1 MEQLRVLEF
10 YSGIGGMHYGLQE
23 SGLDFQVIQS
33 FDINTN
39 ANLNYKYT
47 FNEDSSQKSIESYSV
62 EDLEGFKA
70 NAWLMSP
77 PCQPFTRLGLQKD
90 DQDNRT
96 NSFFHL
102 LDVLTKLKVPPT
114 YILIENVFGFAKK
127 GSSNTRD
134 HLLDTLT
141 KMGYSFQEFHLSPQ
155 QFGLPNQRL
164 RYFCIAKRNGKLNL
178 KKEQQEEKVEK
189 NEEKEDNKL
198 NNNNNNNNNNCID
211 NNNEDR
217 YDNLKILDHIPGYS
231 FHTTLE
237 ECDEISNYF
246 DKDLTDDELYEKYK
260 VPHNLLLSKGMLF
273 DIKQKDSKT
282 SNCVTKSYGKF
293 IEGTGSIVQMDSNFK
308 ADINDTKSLIPLR
321 LRYFSPKE
329 ITRLHGFPEEFKFSP
344 KLTTIQCYRLIGNS
358 LNVKIVSEL
367 LKVLVIPNEEEE
379 KEKENQ

>member
-1 MEQLRVLEF
+1 
-10 YSGIGGMHYGLQE
+10 
-23 SGLDFQVIQS
+23 
-33 FDINTN
+33 
-39 ANLNYKYT
+39 
-47 FNEDSSQKSIESYSV
+47 
-62 EDLEGFKA
+62 
-70 NAWLMSP
+70 MSP

-134 HLLDTLT
+134 HLLDTLI

-164 RYFCIAKRNGKLNL
+164 RYFCIAKRNGKLNF
-178 KKEQQEEKVEK
+178 KKEQQEENVEK

-198 NNNNNNNNNNCID
+198 NNNNNKNDNNNSID

-217 YDNLKILDHIPGYS
+217 YDNLKILDHIPGYA

-293 IEGTGSIVQMDSNFK
+293 IEGTGSVVQMDSNFK

-367 LKVLVIPNEEEE
+367 LKVLFIPNEEEE

>member
-47 FNEDSSQKSIESYSV
+47 FNEDSIQKSIESYSV
-62 EDLEGFKA
+62 EEIEGFKA

-134 HLLDTLT
+134 HLLDTLI
-141 KMGYSFQEFHLSPQ
+141 KMNYNFQEFHLSPQ

-164 RYFCIAKRNGKLNL
+164 RYFCIAKRNSKLNF
-178 KKEQQEEKVEK
+178 KKEDKDEKLEE
-189 NEEKEDNKL
+189 NNL
-198 NNNNNNNNNNCID
+198 NNNNNNNS
-211 NNNEDR
+211 NNNEDK
-217 YDNLKILDHIPGYS
+217 YDNFKILDHIPGYD

-237 ECDEISNYF
+237 QCDEISNYF

-293 IEGTGSIVQMDSNFK
+293 IEGTGSIIQMDNNFK
-308 ADINDTKSLIPLR
+308 ADINDNKSLIPLK

-367 LKVLVIPNEEEE
+367 LKVLVSPNEEEE
-379 KEKENQ
+379 EEEEEGKKQL